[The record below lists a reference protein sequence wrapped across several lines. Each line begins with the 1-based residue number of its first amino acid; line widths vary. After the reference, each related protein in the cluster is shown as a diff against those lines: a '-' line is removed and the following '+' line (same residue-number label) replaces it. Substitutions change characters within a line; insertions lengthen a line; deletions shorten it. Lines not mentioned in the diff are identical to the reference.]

1 MAATICTLTPQQY
14 HFVEKFSKII
24 IEDHQQELLKEVE
37 QQSGASSSSGDA
49 YSADEIQF
57 QRSAERIA
65 RGESSVDQR
74 IVKLFD
80 RKRKVMVSNERLA
93 AATGSEH

>member
-1 MAATICTLTPQQY
+1 MTATICTLTPQQY
-14 HFVEKFSKII
+14 HFAEKFSKII
-24 IEDHQQELLKEVE
+24 IEDQEDQLLKQE
-37 QQSGASSSSGDA
+37 QTASSSGDA

-57 QRSAERIA
+57 QRSAEKIA

-80 RKRKVMVSNERLA
+80 RKRKVMVSNERQA
-93 AATGSEH
+93 ACTGSEH